1 MSMLKISREQN
12 FFFVCSYLR
21 SIEGDL
27 NDRNK
32 PPKTKLLRLSQT
44 TRCSRLF
51 SCRFSFIFPRT
62 LRLRYNDSCIARD
75 IIIQNSQMKREI
87 VCTIRRWASLA
98 HREKMEEKLGRENRG
113 NNIIAGY
120 QTEMD
125 ISLSLLESSAY
136 YSVSVEIKIIDRL
149 SGLYSHLI
157 RP

>member
-1 MSMLKISREQN
+1 MWHQCTVKVMSMLKISREQS
-12 FFFVCSYLR
+12 FFFVRSYLR
-21 SIEGDL
+21 SIDL

-62 LRLRYNDSCIARD
+62 LRLRYHDSCIARD

-87 VCTIRRWASLA
+87 VCTIHRWASLA
-98 HREKMEEKLGRENRG
+98 HREKIGEKRKLGRKNRG

-125 ISLSLLESSAY
+125 ISLSLCSNRRP
-136 YSVSVEIKIIDRL
+136 IIR
-149 SGLYSHLI
+149 
-157 RP
+157 